1 MASIA
6 IGSIIKSG
14 NRIKIRANLGGQLAN
29 ILIDSGAACS
39 CTDIPLPLTNETIPI
54 QGIGDTIMIATKT
67 QPVQLDLG
75 VTVLEE
81 SLWYLPNNSEGTVLG
96 MDIMRK
102 YGFVIHCF
110 EKQIELKTEK
120 TVKQCLPKKIT
131 SVMSISTPDPI
142 QQMVNKHDSIWAT
155 HEHDCGLIDFVVC
168 IEGEPPPP
176 QKQYRIKPEAESAVH
191 EIVHQLETRGI
202 VRRCSSTTNSP
213 CLPVPKS
220 NGKWRL
226 CIDYQRLNKVL
237 PKATPIVANPST
249 LLSQIST
256 QATWFTVLD
265 VKNGFWSIP
274 IKRTDQWK
282 LAFTVNQIQYTWER
296 MPQGLHN
303 SPAIFHRALEDTLN
317 PLTGTGNVI
326 HYVDDILI
334 ATEGSLDDHL
344 LLVDEVLLTLGKA
357 GFKLN
362 KEKAQIAQTEVQ
374 YLGYTI
380 TQSYRALTDDRRK
393 CIAELPRPHT
403 LNSLQKVLGT
413 ANYLR
418 DFIPDFANA
427 VTPLY
432 SLLKGKSKPS
442 DVLEWTEE
450 HDKAFM
456 SLKENLCCAPALG
469 LPNPKKSFH
478 LQVDANENTL
488 SGVLAQDHGGKL
500 RPIAYY
506 SRKKS
511 TIEQGFDPCTQ
522 HVLAVHWMLT
532 ATEPIVG
539 FQPIVV
545 HTVHTPVQMLLQG
558 RIKGVSSQRL
568 ARWLA
573 DIQARDITT
582 VNDRILPHLLGDV
595 EGHPHTCQTKQ
606 EAQSPVHDQ
615 ELPNQTQVY
624 IDGSRYWHDGKFH
637 TGCAVWAPHSPNSD
651 NNQLLIKLSGNT
663 SAQEAELIALLEAIR
678 SHHEP
683 LCIYTDSR
691 YAFGT
696 VHDFMAQWQ
705 LRKFL
710 TSAGTPIKHFN
721 IITSIWQE
729 IRTRDSSLSVVKVRA
744 HIIKNPDENE
754 KNNNIADQLAKLA
767 AQKGDEWKPDRLVVP
782 AVSAI
787 QTIPIDLKQYQQELW
802 SSDGE
807 LTPHLQQDQLV
818 KVTEGMILRDDKYI
832 VPEALQKPVIKL
844 YHDYAHVSA
853 PKTQQLIQ
861 KNFWWPQM
869 ASDIQRWCDTCI
881 VCATINQGKPGR
893 TKLCRPEPPKGPWE
907 LLQLDFIGPLPSAKG
922 GYRYCLVIID
932 KFSKWVEAIPT
943 RNNSANTVARVV
955 ANQILPLWGAPIQI
969 ESDQGTHFTGQ
980 VMKQICQMLN
990 IKQRFHIPYR
1000 PQSSGMVERANRTI
1014 KESISKQVAQH
1025 KNQWIDALPTVL
1037 TILRA
1042 TPSKATGISPFE
1054 LMTGR
1059 VMKLPIDPEIA
1070 PADLGPLV
1078 VATQQSVLKQLR
1090 ERLEVLHARAALKQQ
1105 QSDLTNDTQFNPT
1118 SEVKFSEGDMVMV
1131 RVFVKQGAFTP
1142 RWHGPYEVKA
1152 ICNSCVATTVK
1163 GKLRWYHMS
1172 QCKSFKSTKIQ

>member
-1 MASIA
+1 M
-6 IGSIIKSG
+6 
-14 NRIKIRANLGGQLAN
+14 
-29 ILIDSGAACS
+29 
-39 CTDIPLPLTNETIPI
+39 NE
-54 QGIGDTIMIATKT
+54 
-67 QPVQLDLG
+67 
-75 VTVLEE
+75 
-81 SLWYLPNNSEGTVLG
+81 
-96 MDIMRK
+96 
-102 YGFVIHCF
+102 F
-110 EKQIELKTEK
+110 
-120 TVKQCLPKKIT
+120 
-131 SVMSISTPDPI
+131 
-142 QQMVNKHDSIWAT
+142 
-155 HEHDCGLIDFVVC
+155 
-168 IEGEPPPP
+168 
-176 QKQYRIKPEAESAVH
+176 
-191 EIVHQLETRGI
+191 
-202 VRRCSSTTNSP
+202 
-213 CLPVPKS
+213 
-220 NGKWRL
+220 
-226 CIDYQRLNKVL
+226 
-237 PKATPIVANPST
+237 
-249 LLSQIST
+249 
-256 QATWFTVLD
+256 
-265 VKNGFWSIP
+265 KN
-274 IKRTDQWK
+274 
-282 LAFTVNQIQYTWER
+282 
-296 MPQGLHN
+296 
-303 SPAIFHRALEDTLN
+303 
-317 PLTGTGNVI
+317 
-326 HYVDDILI
+326 
-334 ATEGSLDDHL
+334 
-344 LLVDEVLLTLGKA
+344 
-357 GFKLN
+357 
-362 KEKAQIAQTEVQ
+362 
-374 YLGYTI
+374 
-380 TQSYRALTDDRRK
+380 
-393 CIAELPRPHT
+393 
-403 LNSLQKVLGT
+403 
-413 ANYLR
+413 
-418 DFIPDFANA
+418 
-427 VTPLY
+427 
-432 SLLKGKSKPS
+432 
-442 DVLEWTEE
+442 
-450 HDKAFM
+450 
-456 SLKENLCCAPALG
+456 
-469 LPNPKKSFH
+469 
-478 LQVDANENTL
+478 
-488 SGVLAQDHGGKL
+488 
-500 RPIAYY
+500 
-506 SRKKS
+506 
-511 TIEQGFDPCTQ
+511 
-522 HVLAVHWMLT
+522 
-532 ATEPIVG
+532 
-539 FQPIVV
+539 
-545 HTVHTPVQMLLQG
+545 
-558 RIKGVSSQRL
+558 
-568 ARWLA
+568 
-573 DIQARDITT
+573 
-582 VNDRILPHLLGDV
+582 
-595 EGHPHTCQTKQ
+595 
-606 EAQSPVHDQ
+606 
-615 ELPNQTQVY
+615 
-624 IDGSRYWHDGKFH
+624 
-637 TGCAVWAPHSPNSD
+637 
-651 NNQLLIKLSGNT
+651 
-663 SAQEAELIALLEAIR
+663 
-678 SHHEP
+678 
-683 LCIYTDSR
+683 
-691 YAFGT
+691 
-696 VHDFMAQWQ
+696 
-705 LRKFL
+705 
-710 TSAGTPIKHFN
+710 KHFN

-729 IRTRDSSLSVVKVRA
+729 IRARDSSLSVVKVRA

-818 KVTEGMILRDDKYI
+818 KVTEGMILRDNKYI

-907 LLQLDFIGPLPSAKG
+907 LLQLDFIGPLPSAKW

-955 ANQILPLWGAPIQI
+955 TNQILPLWGAPIQI

-1163 GKLRWYHMS
+1163 GKLRWYHVS
-1172 QCKSFKSTKIQ
+1172 VQIIQKYSE

>member
-1 MASIA
+1 
-6 IGSIIKSG
+6 
-14 NRIKIRANLGGQLAN
+14 
-29 ILIDSGAACS
+29 
-39 CTDIPLPLTNETIPI
+39 
-54 QGIGDTIMIATKT
+54 
-67 QPVQLDLG
+67 
-75 VTVLEE
+75 
-81 SLWYLPNNSEGTVLG
+81 
-96 MDIMRK
+96 
-102 YGFVIHCF
+102 
-110 EKQIELKTEK
+110 
-120 TVKQCLPKKIT
+120 
-131 SVMSISTPDPI
+131 MSISTPDPI

-226 CIDYQRLNKVL
+226 CID
-237 PKATPIVANPST
+237 
-249 LLSQIST
+249 
-256 QATWFTVLD
+256 
-265 VKNGFWSIP
+265 
-274 IKRTDQWK
+274 
-282 LAFTVNQIQYTWER
+282 
-296 MPQGLHN
+296 
-303 SPAIFHRALEDTLN
+303 
-317 PLTGTGNVI
+317 
-326 HYVDDILI
+326 
-334 ATEGSLDDHL
+334 
-344 LLVDEVLLTLGKA
+344 
-357 GFKLN
+357 
-362 KEKAQIAQTEVQ
+362 
-374 YLGYTI
+374 
-380 TQSYRALTDDRRK
+380 
-393 CIAELPRPHT
+393 
-403 LNSLQKVLGT
+403 
-413 ANYLR
+413 
-418 DFIPDFANA
+418 
-427 VTPLY
+427 
-432 SLLKGKSKPS
+432 
-442 DVLEWTEE
+442 
-450 HDKAFM
+450 
-456 SLKENLCCAPALG
+456 
-469 LPNPKKSFH
+469 
-478 LQVDANENTL
+478 
-488 SGVLAQDHGGKL
+488 
-500 RPIAYY
+500 
-506 SRKKS
+506 
-511 TIEQGFDPCTQ
+511 
-522 HVLAVHWMLT
+522 
-532 ATEPIVG
+532 
-539 FQPIVV
+539 
-545 HTVHTPVQMLLQG
+545 
-558 RIKGVSSQRL
+558 
-568 ARWLA
+568 
-573 DIQARDITT
+573 
-582 VNDRILPHLLGDV
+582 
-595 EGHPHTCQTKQ
+595 
-606 EAQSPVHDQ
+606 
-615 ELPNQTQVY
+615 
-624 IDGSRYWHDGKFH
+624 
-637 TGCAVWAPHSPNSD
+637 
-651 NNQLLIKLSGNT
+651 LLIKLSENT

-683 LCIYTDSR
+683 LCVYTDSR
-691 YAFGT
+691 YVFGT

-782 AVSAI
+782 AASAI

-802 SSDGE
+802 SSDGK

-844 YHDYAHVSA
+844 YHDYAHISA

-861 KNFWWPQM
+861 KNLWWPQM

-881 VCATINQGKPGR
+881 VCTTINQGKPGR

-1078 VATQQSVLKQLR
+1078 VATCKPDASLSAPPPPPPSRGQMALLKRQELSLACVAATSRTRHTGGSTPCADDLNIFPATSRMRHTGGSTPCADDLNIFPATSRTRHTGGSTPCADDLNIFPPSPHVL
-1090 ERLEVLHARAALKQQ
+1090 E
-1105 QSDLTNDTQFNPT
+1105 
-1118 SEVKFSEGDMVMV
+1118 
-1131 RVFVKQGAFTP
+1131 FT
-1142 RWHGPYEVKA
+1142 E
-1152 ICNSCVATTVK
+1152 NSCNV
-1163 GKLRWYHMS
+1163 M
-1172 QCKSFKSTKIQ
+1172 CTKK

>member
-226 CIDYQRLNKVL
+226 CIDYQ
-237 PKATPIVANPST
+237 
-249 LLSQIST
+249 LL
-256 QATWFTVLD
+256 
-265 VKNGFWSIP
+265 
-274 IKRTDQWK
+274 
-282 LAFTVNQIQYTWER
+282 
-296 MPQGLHN
+296 
-303 SPAIFHRALEDTLN
+303 
-317 PLTGTGNVI
+317 
-326 HYVDDILI
+326 
-334 ATEGSLDDHL
+334 
-344 LLVDEVLLTLGKA
+344 
-357 GFKLN
+357 
-362 KEKAQIAQTEVQ
+362 
-374 YLGYTI
+374 
-380 TQSYRALTDDRRK
+380 
-393 CIAELPRPHT
+393 
-403 LNSLQKVLGT
+403 
-413 ANYLR
+413 
-418 DFIPDFANA
+418 
-427 VTPLY
+427 
-432 SLLKGKSKPS
+432 
-442 DVLEWTEE
+442 
-450 HDKAFM
+450 
-456 SLKENLCCAPALG
+456 
-469 LPNPKKSFH
+469 
-478 LQVDANENTL
+478 
-488 SGVLAQDHGGKL
+488 
-500 RPIAYY
+500 
-506 SRKKS
+506 
-511 TIEQGFDPCTQ
+511 
-522 HVLAVHWMLT
+522 
-532 ATEPIVG
+532 
-539 FQPIVV
+539 
-545 HTVHTPVQMLLQG
+545 
-558 RIKGVSSQRL
+558 
-568 ARWLA
+568 
-573 DIQARDITT
+573 
-582 VNDRILPHLLGDV
+582 
-595 EGHPHTCQTKQ
+595 
-606 EAQSPVHDQ
+606 
-615 ELPNQTQVY
+615 
-624 IDGSRYWHDGKFH
+624 
-637 TGCAVWAPHSPNSD
+637 
-651 NNQLLIKLSGNT
+651 
-663 SAQEAELIALLEAIR
+663 
-678 SHHEP
+678 
-683 LCIYTDSR
+683 
-691 YAFGT
+691 
-696 VHDFMAQWQ
+696 
-705 LRKFL
+705 
-710 TSAGTPIKHFN
+710 N
-721 IITSIWQE
+721 IITSIWQ

-744 HIIKNPDENE
+744 HIIKNPDENK
-754 KNNNIADQLAKLA
+754 KNNNIADQLSKLA

-922 GYRYCLVIID
+922 RYRYCLVIID

>member
-1 MASIA
+1 
-6 IGSIIKSG
+6 
-14 NRIKIRANLGGQLAN
+14 
-29 ILIDSGAACS
+29 
-39 CTDIPLPLTNETIPI
+39 
-54 QGIGDTIMIATKT
+54 
-67 QPVQLDLG
+67 
-75 VTVLEE
+75 
-81 SLWYLPNNSEGTVLG
+81 
-96 MDIMRK
+96 
-102 YGFVIHCF
+102 
-110 EKQIELKTEK
+110 
-120 TVKQCLPKKIT
+120 
-131 SVMSISTPDPI
+131 
-142 QQMVNKHDSIWAT
+142 
-155 HEHDCGLIDFVVC
+155 
-168 IEGEPPPP
+168 
-176 QKQYRIKPEAESAVH
+176 
-191 EIVHQLETRGI
+191 
-202 VRRCSSTTNSP
+202 
-213 CLPVPKS
+213 
-220 NGKWRL
+220 
-226 CIDYQRLNKVL
+226 
-237 PKATPIVANPST
+237 
-249 LLSQIST
+249 
-256 QATWFTVLD
+256 
-265 VKNGFWSIP
+265 
-274 IKRTDQWK
+274 
-282 LAFTVNQIQYTWER
+282 
-296 MPQGLHN
+296 
-303 SPAIFHRALEDTLN
+303 
-317 PLTGTGNVI
+317 
-326 HYVDDILI
+326 
-334 ATEGSLDDHL
+334 
-344 LLVDEVLLTLGKA
+344 
-357 GFKLN
+357 
-362 KEKAQIAQTEVQ
+362 
-374 YLGYTI
+374 
-380 TQSYRALTDDRRK
+380 
-393 CIAELPRPHT
+393 
-403 LNSLQKVLGT
+403 
-413 ANYLR
+413 
-418 DFIPDFANA
+418 
-427 VTPLY
+427 
-432 SLLKGKSKPS
+432 
-442 DVLEWTEE
+442 
-450 HDKAFM
+450 
-456 SLKENLCCAPALG
+456 
-469 LPNPKKSFH
+469 
-478 LQVDANENTL
+478 
-488 SGVLAQDHGGKL
+488 
-500 RPIAYY
+500 
-506 SRKKS
+506 
-511 TIEQGFDPCTQ
+511 
-522 HVLAVHWMLT
+522 
-532 ATEPIVG
+532 
-539 FQPIVV
+539 
-545 HTVHTPVQMLLQG
+545 
-558 RIKGVSSQRL
+558 
-568 ARWLA
+568 
-573 DIQARDITT
+573 
-582 VNDRILPHLLGDV
+582 
-595 EGHPHTCQTKQ
+595 
-606 EAQSPVHDQ
+606 
-615 ELPNQTQVY
+615 
-624 IDGSRYWHDGKFH
+624 
-637 TGCAVWAPHSPNSD
+637 
-651 NNQLLIKLSGNT
+651 
-663 SAQEAELIALLEAIR
+663 
-678 SHHEP
+678 
-683 LCIYTDSR
+683 
-691 YAFGT
+691 
-696 VHDFMAQWQ
+696 MAQWQ

-729 IRTRDSSLSVVKVRA
+729 IRACDSSLSVVKVRA

-782 AVSAI
+782 ALSAI

-907 LLQLDFIGPLPSAKG
+907 LLQLDFIGLLLSAKG
-922 GYRYCLVIID
+922 GYCYCLVIID
-932 KFSKWVEAIPT
+932 KFYKWVEAIPT

-1131 RVFVKQGAFTP
+1131 RVFVKQGVFTP

-1152 ICNSCVATTVK
+1152 ICNSCVTTTVK

-1172 QCKSFKSTKIQ
+1172 QCKSFKSTQNK

>member
-1 MASIA
+1 MSLWPEKPSLRSPIKTRTKSNDSPKKAVKIA
-6 IGSIIKSG
+6 VLKTMTNADDEITTISRPLTCEECSRHKQVVGIMPRKGPFQPYWEALMLQANVYKLEIRDVWQIALLTIPEELRPKLNTEMKSG
-14 NRIKIRANLGGQLAN
+14 N
-29 ILIDSGAACS
+29 
-39 CTDIPLPLTNETIPI
+39 
-54 QGIGDTIMIATKT
+54 IM
-67 QPVQLDLG
+67 
-75 VTVLEE
+75 
-81 SLWYLPNNSEGTVLG
+81 N
-96 MDIMRK
+96 R
-102 YGFVIHCF
+102 
-110 EKQIELKTEK
+110 
-120 TVKQCLPKKIT
+120 
-131 SVMSISTPDPI
+131 
-142 QQMVNKHDSIWAT
+142 
-155 HEHDCGLIDFVVC
+155 
-168 IEGEPPPP
+168 
-176 QKQYRIKPEAESAVH
+176 
-191 EIVHQLETRGI
+191 
-202 VRRCSSTTNSP
+202 
-213 CLPVPKS
+213 
-220 NGKWRL
+220 
-226 CIDYQRLNKVL
+226 
-237 PKATPIVANPST
+237 
-249 LLSQIST
+249 
-256 QATWFTVLD
+256 
-265 VKNGFWSIP
+265 
-274 IKRTDQWK
+274 
-282 LAFTVNQIQYTWER
+282 
-296 MPQGLHN
+296 
-303 SPAIFHRALEDTLN
+303 
-317 PLTGTGNVI
+317 
-326 HYVDDILI
+326 
-334 ATEGSLDDHL
+334 
-344 LLVDEVLLTLGKA
+344 
-357 GFKLN
+357 
-362 KEKAQIAQTEVQ
+362 
-374 YLGYTI
+374 
-380 TQSYRALTDDRRK
+380 
-393 CIAELPRPHT
+393 
-403 LNSLQKVLGT
+403 
-413 ANYLR
+413 
-418 DFIPDFANA
+418 
-427 VTPLY
+427 
-432 SLLKGKSKPS
+432 
-442 DVLEWTEE
+442 
-450 HDKAFM
+450 
-456 SLKENLCCAPALG
+456 
-469 LPNPKKSFH
+469 
-478 LQVDANENTL
+478 
-488 SGVLAQDHGGKL
+488 
-500 RPIAYY
+500 
-506 SRKKS
+506 
-511 TIEQGFDPCTQ
+511 
-522 HVLAVHWMLT
+522 
-532 ATEPIVG
+532 
-539 FQPIVV
+539 
-545 HTVHTPVQMLLQG
+545 
-558 RIKGVSSQRL
+558 
-568 ARWLA
+568 
-573 DIQARDITT
+573 
-582 VNDRILPHLLGDV
+582 VNDETD
-595 EGHPHTCQTKQ
+595 EG
-606 EAQSPVHDQ
+606 
-615 ELPNQTQVY
+615 
-624 IDGSRYWHDGKFH
+624 
-637 TGCAVWAPHSPNSD
+637 
-651 NNQLLIKLSGNT
+651 
-663 SAQEAELIALLEAIR
+663 
-678 SHHEP
+678 
-683 LCIYTDSR
+683 IY
-691 YAFGT
+691 
-696 VHDFMAQWQ
+696 DFMAQWQ

-729 IRTRDSSLSVVKVRA
+729 IGARDSSLSAVKVRV

-990 IKQRFHIPYR
+990 IKQRFHVPYR

-1025 KNQWIDALPTVL
+1025 KKQWIGALPTVL

-1070 PADLGPLV
+1070 PANLGPLV

-1090 ERLEVLHARAALKQQ
+1090 ERLEGLHARAALKQQ

-1172 QCKSFKSTKIQ
+1172 QCKSFKST

>member
-1 MASIA
+1 M
-6 IGSIIKSG
+6 
-14 NRIKIRANLGGQLAN
+14 
-29 ILIDSGAACS
+29 
-39 CTDIPLPLTNETIPI
+39 
-54 QGIGDTIMIATKT
+54 
-67 QPVQLDLG
+67 
-75 VTVLEE
+75 
-81 SLWYLPNNSEGTVLG
+81 
-96 MDIMRK
+96 
-102 YGFVIHCF
+102 
-110 EKQIELKTEK
+110 
-120 TVKQCLPKKIT
+120 
-131 SVMSISTPDPI
+131 
-142 QQMVNKHDSIWAT
+142 
-155 HEHDCGLIDFVVC
+155 
-168 IEGEPPPP
+168 
-176 QKQYRIKPEAESAVH
+176 
-191 EIVHQLETRGI
+191 
-202 VRRCSSTTNSP
+202 
-213 CLPVPKS
+213 
-220 NGKWRL
+220 
-226 CIDYQRLNKVL
+226 L

-282 LAFTVNQIQYTWER
+282 LTFTVNQIQYTWER

-326 HYVDDILI
+326 HYVDNILI

-418 DFIPDFANA
+418 DFIPDFANV

-450 HDKAFM
+450 HDKAFT

-500 RPIAYY
+500 RPITYY

-651 NNQLLIKLSGNT
+651 NNQLLIKLSENT

-678 SHHEP
+678 SHH
-683 LCIYTDSR
+683 CVYTDSR

-710 TSAGTPIKHFN
+710 TSAGTQIKHFN

-729 IRTRDSSLSVVKVRA
+729 IRARDSSLSVVKVRA

-782 AVSAI
+782 AMSAI

-955 ANQILPLWGAPIQI
+955 AKQILPLWGAPIQI
-969 ESDQGTHFTGQ
+969 ESDQGTYFTGQ

-1037 TILRA
+1037 TILQA

-1070 PADLGPLV
+1070 PADLGALV
-1078 VATQQSVLKQLR
+1078 VATQQSVLKQL
-1090 ERLEVLHARAALKQQ
+1090 
-1105 QSDLTNDTQFNPT
+1105 
-1118 SEVKFSEGDMVMV
+1118 
-1131 RVFVKQGAFTP
+1131 
-1142 RWHGPYEVKA
+1142 
-1152 ICNSCVATTVK
+1152 
-1163 GKLRWYHMS
+1163 
-1172 QCKSFKSTKIQ
+1172 

>member
-226 CIDYQRLNKVL
+226 CIDYQRLN
-237 PKATPIVANPST
+237 
-249 LLSQIST
+249 
-256 QATWFTVLD
+256 
-265 VKNGFWSIP
+265 
-274 IKRTDQWK
+274 
-282 LAFTVNQIQYTWER
+282 
-296 MPQGLHN
+296 
-303 SPAIFHRALEDTLN
+303 
-317 PLTGTGNVI
+317 
-326 HYVDDILI
+326 
-334 ATEGSLDDHL
+334 
-344 LLVDEVLLTLGKA
+344 
-357 GFKLN
+357 
-362 KEKAQIAQTEVQ
+362 
-374 YLGYTI
+374 
-380 TQSYRALTDDRRK
+380 
-393 CIAELPRPHT
+393 
-403 LNSLQKVLGT
+403 
-413 ANYLR
+413 
-418 DFIPDFANA
+418 
-427 VTPLY
+427 
-432 SLLKGKSKPS
+432 
-442 DVLEWTEE
+442 
-450 HDKAFM
+450 
-456 SLKENLCCAPALG
+456 
-469 LPNPKKSFH
+469 
-478 LQVDANENTL
+478 
-488 SGVLAQDHGGKL
+488 
-500 RPIAYY
+500 
-506 SRKKS
+506 
-511 TIEQGFDPCTQ
+511 
-522 HVLAVHWMLT
+522 
-532 ATEPIVG
+532 
-539 FQPIVV
+539 
-545 HTVHTPVQMLLQG
+545 
-558 RIKGVSSQRL
+558 
-568 ARWLA
+568 
-573 DIQARDITT
+573 
-582 VNDRILPHLLGDV
+582 
-595 EGHPHTCQTKQ
+595 
-606 EAQSPVHDQ
+606 
-615 ELPNQTQVY
+615 
-624 IDGSRYWHDGKFH
+624 
-637 TGCAVWAPHSPNSD
+637 
-651 NNQLLIKLSGNT
+651 
-663 SAQEAELIALLEAIR
+663 
-678 SHHEP
+678 
-683 LCIYTDSR
+683 
-691 YAFGT
+691 
-696 VHDFMAQWQ
+696 
-705 LRKFL
+705 
-710 TSAGTPIKHFN
+710 

-729 IRTRDSSLSVVKVRA
+729 IRARDSSLSVVKVRA

-754 KNNNIADQLAKLA
+754 KNNIADQLAKLA

-922 GYRYCLVIID
+922 GSL
-932 KFSKWVEAIPT
+932 
-943 RNNSANTVARVV
+943 
-955 ANQILPLWGAPIQI
+955 LPC
-969 ESDQGTHFTGQ
+969 D
-980 VMKQICQMLN
+980 N
-990 IKQRFHIPYR
+990 
-1000 PQSSGMVERANRTI
+1000 
-1014 KESISKQVAQH
+1014 
-1025 KNQWIDALPTVL
+1025 
-1037 TILRA
+1037 
-1042 TPSKATGISPFE
+1042 
-1054 LMTGR
+1054 
-1059 VMKLPIDPEIA
+1059 
-1070 PADLGPLV
+1070 
-1078 VATQQSVLKQLR
+1078 
-1090 ERLEVLHARAALKQQ
+1090 
-1105 QSDLTNDTQFNPT
+1105 
-1118 SEVKFSEGDMVMV
+1118 
-1131 RVFVKQGAFTP
+1131 
-1142 RWHGPYEVKA
+1142 
-1152 ICNSCVATTVK
+1152 
-1163 GKLRWYHMS
+1163 
-1172 QCKSFKSTKIQ
+1172 